1 MGKVKTPMSHV
12 SLPNS
17 EDERTGRIMPSGM
30 PLVIEP
36 PLTIEVGDA
45 ALRHDRLATLVAEKV
60 VPRLLALHAPAK
72 DALRAETF
80 HAGTIEINELS
91 RLVLGA
97 ENADA
102 FDYITR
108 LREAGLSLDNL
119 YLELLEPTARHL
131 GELWDEDKVDFLD
144 VSVGLIRL
152 QRLVRVFAGLDD
164 TAPYDEKCR
173 ALIIATPD
181 EQHLFG
187 NAIVQRFFRAA
198 GWHVACG
205 PVAGAADL
213 ESIVSREWFGVVG
226 FSIAADR
233 HLENLR
239 NAIAAVRA
247 KSVNRN
253 VGIIV
258 GGPAFFEKPE
268 LAIEVGADGTAINA
282 PAAVMLAKKLLV
294 PSLVTGG
301 TAGR

>member
-1 MGKVKTPMSHV
+1 MATTEGLSTLLHAGAAQPALAAHLD
-12 SLPNS
+12 SLLAA
-17 EDERTGRIMPSGM
+17 ERIAQARGLSGRELGELFSRCAGA
-30 PLVIEP
+30 P
-36 PLTIEVGDA
+36 PLTLSDLVPDE
-45 ALRHDRLATLVAEKV
+45 AT
-60 VPRLLALHAPAK
+60 PAQM
-72 DALRAETF
+72 AIYCGMNSLP
-80 HAGTIEINELS
+80 
-91 RLVLGA
+91 
-97 ENADA
+97 A
-102 FDYITR
+102 F
-108 LREAGLSLDNL
+108 
-119 YLELLEPTARHL
+119 
-131 GELWDEDKVDFLD
+131 
-144 VSVGLIRL
+144 
-152 QRLVRVFAGLDD
+152 RVF
-164 TAPYDEKCR
+164 EK
-173 ALIIATPD
+173 
-181 EQHLFG
+181 
-187 NAIVQRFFRAA
+187 RFFRAA